1 MTVKGYY
8 LNINTSRQKRNNGKT
23 YIIKHFKKIKLFL
36 LSIKYDFLIID

>member
-8 LNINTSRQKRNNGKT
+8 LNINNGKT